1 MAYVYRH
8 IRLDK
13 NEPFY
18 IGIGKLPNYK
28 RAYEKQKRSEFWH
41 NIVSKTDYEVEILF
55 DNLTWE
61 EAEKKEI
68 EFIALYGK
76 RDNGTGTLV
85 NIADGGGGSKGFK
98 HSENAKK
105 KISIAS
111 KNMIRKPIS
120 EETKEKI
127 RKTLTGRVG
136 INKGKSPSKET
147 REKIANTLRGR
158 VGPNA
163 GKKMSEE
170 VKQKI
175 RETKRLNPTC
185 RKNTKVSE
193 EAKLKIS
200 ESLKKYYAQKRINN
214 DKS

>member
-18 IGIGKLPNYK
+18 IGIGKLPNHK
-28 RAYEKQKRSEFWH
+28 RAYEKIKRNEFWQ
-41 NIVSKTDYEVEILF
+41 NIVAKTDYEVEILF
-55 DNLTWE
+55 DNLSWE

-175 RETKRLNPTC
+175 RETKKLNPTC

>member
-28 RAYEKQKRSEFWH
+28 RAYETQKRNEFWR
-41 NIVSKTDYEVEILF
+41 NVVSKTDYEVEILF
-55 DNLTWE
+55 DNISWE

-85 NIADGGGGSKGFK
+85 NIADGGEGSKGFK
-98 HSENAKK
+98 HTEEAKK
-105 KISIAS
+105 KIAEES
-111 KNMIRKPIS
+111 KNRIRNPIS
-120 EETKEKI
+120 EKTKQKI
-127 RKTLTGRVG
+127 RETLTGRVG
-136 INKGKSPSKET
+136 SNKGFKHTEET
-147 REKIANTLRGR
+147 KLKLRLINLGKT
-158 VGPNA
+158 GPNK

-170 VKQKI
+170 TKAKI
-175 RETKRLNPTC
+175 RETKRLNPVI
-185 RKNTKVSE
+185 RKGNIVTEETKE
-193 EAKLKIS
+193 KIRQT
-200 ESLKKYYAQKRINN
+200 LLKYYAQKN
-214 DKS
+214 K